1 MKQKPRVQKTDT
13 DKSKIIVA
21 NFYTTLS
28 EIDKTSRQM
37 LIKMNN
43 IATILL
49 SNESIYWI
57 YIRK

>member
-49 SNESIYWI
+49 SNESIY
-57 YIRK
+57 